1 VLASN
6 VPDRPPIPN
15 VYAKPDSDHDAPTAV
30 YFHVPFCLHRCGY
43 CDFTLVARQDELIP
57 LYLTAL
63 QNELAMLDRVY
74 DVDTIFIGGGTP
86 THLTAAQLEQ
96 LLQLISNHFRLTSDG
111 EFSIEANPDGL
122 DDERLAALADAGV
135 NRLSLGVQSFDD
147 NVLKTLERQ
156 HAGEEAIEVVHRA
169 KERFTN
175 LSLDLI
181 FGVPGQSMDVWQQT
195 LTTAKKLPLT
205 HVSTY
210 GLTFEKGTDF
220 FSRLKHGSLA
230 AVPDDLERDMYGLA
244 ISELNAAGLQHYE
257 ISNFARPSSRCRHNQ
272 VYWVA
277 DEYFAFGPGAARY
290 VNGIRSTNARNVS
303 RWIDAWLKNEVA
315 LQDHECLNAEQRAR
329 EAIYLGLRRVDGID
343 LATFESRFGCS
354 LADLAGESLDR
365 NIAAKNLE
373 ITNGCLRLTAEGRFI
388 ADSVVADFL

>member
-1 VLASN
+1 MLATT
-6 VPDRPPIPN
+6 VPDPPPTPN
-15 VYAKPDSDHDAPTAV
+15 VYAQPDNSRAAPAAV

-57 LYLTAL
+57 SYLTAL

-86 THLTAAQLEQ
+86 THLTAGQLER
-96 LLQLISNHFRLTSDG
+96 LLQLISNHFRLTRDG

-122 DDERLAALADAGV
+122 DDERLVALANAGV

-169 KERFTN
+169 QQRFAN

-195 LTTAKKLPLT
+195 LATAMQLPLT

-210 GLTFEKGTDF
+210 SLTFEKGTDF

-230 AVPDDLERDMYGLA
+230 AVPDDLERDMYALA
-244 ISELNAAGLQHYE
+244 ISELNATGLQHYE
-257 ISNFARPSSRCRHNQ
+257 ISNFARPGFRCRHNQ
-272 VYWVA
+272 VYWAA

-303 RWIDAWLKNEVA
+303 RWINAWLKNEVA
-315 LQDHECLNAEQRAR
+315 LQDHERLNAEQRAR
-329 EAIYLGLRRVDGID
+329 EAIYLGLRLVDGIELSAFETQFGCRVSD
-343 LATFESRFGCS
+343 LAAECLNQHLS
-354 LADLAGESLDR
+354 AG
-365 NIAAKNLE
+365 NLE
-373 ITNGCLRLTAEGRFI
+373 IVDANLRLTAEGRFI